1 MDYHLSLTKPKI
13 ACRCERPLAK
23 GTVNKIALHCQVE
36 VEQVVV
42 VRDMP
47 TIYQVPLLLS
57 EQNLVPLLRSKLN
70 LDALSI
76 PPSLAANGAE
86 LWEIWKS
93 VTTQTFEAT
102 IDIALVGKYVQTH
115 DAYLSVEKSLE
126 HSSMRIGR
134 KLNLRWIDS
143 EHLELK
149 TQAAEP
155 AKYQAAWEAL
165 KTASGISK
173 QPPFAVLNTRLK
185 KVLQSFPAGSELEAS
200 MA

>member
-1 MDYHLSLTKPKI
+1 MKPKI

-47 TIYQVPLLLS
+47 TIYQVPLLLR
-57 EQNLVPLLRSKLN
+57 EQNLVPLLQSKLN

-76 PPSLAANGAE
+76 PPSLVASGAE
-86 LWEIWKS
+86 LWDVWQS
-93 VTTQTFEAT
+93 VTTETFET
-102 IDIALVGKYVQTH
+102 IIDIALVGKYVQTP
-115 DAYLSVEKSLE
+115 DAYMSVTKALE

-143 EHLELK
+143 EHLEPK

-155 AKYQAAWEAL
+155 EKYQAAWDAL
-165 KTASGISK
+165 RTASGISK
-173 QPPFAVLNTRLK
+173 LPSLHIESYKTANNG
-185 KVLQSFPAGSELEAS
+185 LQSFPAGLEFGALRV
-200 MA
+200 